1 MPVILLCLYVWPWQ
15 LHEFCELSKATGFDP
30 IRMRGKFRYRD
41 IGDRGELSMEVMED
55 LLDELRD
62 EAMKAAAEGRGPT
75 EQEAIALK
83 AAQQASPL
91 GKLVA
96 QAGII

>member
-1 MPVILLCLYVWPWQ
+1 MWQ

-30 IRMRGKFRYRD
+30 IRMREKFKYHD

-62 EAMKAAAEGRGPT
+62 EAIRAAAEGQGPT

-91 GKLVA
+91 RTLIA
-96 QAGII
+96 QAGIV

>member
-30 IRMRGKFRYRD
+30 IRMREKFKYHD

-62 EAMKAAAEGRGPT
+62 EALKAAAEGRGRR
-75 EQEAIALK
+75 QRRR
-83 AAQQASPL
+83 AAEEWW
-91 GKLVA
+91 
-96 QAGII
+96 